1 MAYETTA
8 ELDDVDWKLI
18 EVLQE
23 DGRISFA
30 ELGRRVSLSAPAV
43 AERVR
48 RLETAGIITG
58 YRAEVDLNR
67 LGLGMQ
73 AVIRVM
79 AAGPDCSAL
88 GRWLEAMPEVLEARR
103 VTGSDSHVLR
113 VAVRSVEHLEDLLN
127 RLMAHSSDSVT
138 SIVLST
144 PVSHRTVTRELASPP
159 AGEGRTGPRE
169 VSRPAV
175 LRASR

>member
-8 ELDDVDWKLI
+8 DLDDVDRKLI

-23 DGRISFA
+23 EGRISFA
-30 ELGRRVSLSAPAV
+30 ELGRRVSLSPPAV

-48 RLETAGIITG
+48 RLETAGIISG
-58 YRAEVDLNR
+58 YRALVDLGK

-79 AAGPDCSAL
+79 ATGPDCGTL
-88 GRWLEAMPEVLEARR
+88 GRKLEAMPEVLEASR

-144 PVSHRTVTRELASPP
+144 PVPYRTITRDLAR
-159 AGEGRTGPRE
+159 GTTK
-169 VSRPAV
+169 PAV
-175 LRASR
+175 LRASQ